1 MTIFEENFSY
11 SAYFNEDTMT
21 PRRFSIPQK
30 EFFARY
36 LKQFFFFQLILD
48 PCKLFEIE
56 SLEQGQGWS
65 CDSLQKCYTFG
76 LAYTECK
83 RNDS

>member
-1 MTIFEENFSY
+1 M
-11 SAYFNEDTMT
+11 DLLH
-21 PRRFSIPQK
+21 SIPQK
-30 EFFARY
+30 EFFC
-36 LKQFFFFQLILD
+36 KISKTVFFFQLILD
-48 PCKLFEIE
+48 PCKPFEIE

-76 LAYTECK
+76 LEYTDCK